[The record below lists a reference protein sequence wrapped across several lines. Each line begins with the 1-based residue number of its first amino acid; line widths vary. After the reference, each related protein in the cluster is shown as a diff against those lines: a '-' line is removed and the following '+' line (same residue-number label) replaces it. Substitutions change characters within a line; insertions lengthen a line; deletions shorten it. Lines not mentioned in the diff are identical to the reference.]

1 MVVRHLPPRR
11 TPHVLLRVQIRRRR
25 RKLQYLQARVRFAQ
39 RLDRW
44 ATVPRRSIPQ
54 QQNIALGMCCEQRL
68 QMLSCHLGIQL
79 RCASDDL
86 LPGLEV
92 QRAIPADMRSSRV
105 ASHREALSTRR
116 PDSHRRGLQ
125 IDLGFIFS
133 QDDRVRRVLSDV
145 NQFFSSNV
153 SNCITAA
160 SLRDLN
166 TLVG

>member
-1 MVVRHLPPRR
+1 M
-11 TPHVLLRVQIRRRR
+11 LLRIQIRRRR
-25 RKLQYLQARVRFAQ
+25 RKLQYLQARVRLAQ

-54 QQNIALGMCCEQRL
+54 QQNVAFRMRCEQRL
-68 QMLSCHLGIQL
+68 QMLSCRLGIQL
-79 RCASDDL
+79 RCACDDL

-92 QRAIPADMRSSRV
+92 QRAVPTDMRSSWV
-105 ASHREALSTRR
+105 ASHREALPTRR
-116 PDSHRRGLQ
+116 PSRHRGGLQ

-133 QDDRVRRVLSDV
+133 QNDGVWRVLSDV
-145 NQFFSSNV
+145 DQFFSSNV

-160 SLRDLN
+160 SLRDLK